1 MKKIYLFPVL
11 ILLSVLIL
19 GCPYKSKVAID
30 DYAKTKIE
38 KNLIGVWIVKDTNNT
53 DIKNPPYYIVKDRNG
68 YMIDIEK
75 YAFTDT
81 NEYKE
86 EITELSADTAEY
98 EAYEEEYTEPSGVF
112 KVSETYEAFLS
123 DIDGIKFLNVRQ
135 LDDFSEFGYYIY
147 KLTFKGKNEF
157 YLSPVTD
164 YLKKNFVTSA
174 ELRNYIKKYKEIEF
188 FFGIDEHY
196 KRYELP
202 K

>member
-11 ILLSVLIL
+11 ILLSVFIL

-30 DYAKTKIE
+30 EYAKTKIE
-38 KNLIGVWIVKDTNNT
+38 KNLIGVWILKDTT
-53 DIKNPPYYIVKDRNG
+53 GTVLKNHSYYIVKDRNG
-68 YMIDIEK
+68 YLIDIEK
-75 YAFTDT
+75 YTFTDT

-86 EITELSADTAEY
+86 EVTELSADTVDY
-98 EAYEEEYTEPSGVF
+98 EASEEEYTEPSGIF

-123 DIDGIKFLNVRQ
+123 DVDGIKFLNVRQ
-135 LDDFSEFGYYIY
+135 MEDFSGFGYYIY

-164 YLKKNFVTSA
+164 YIKKNFVTSN
-174 ELRNYIKKYKEIEF
+174 ELRDYIKKYKEIEF
-188 FFGIDEHY
+188 FFGYNENY

>member
-11 ILLSVLIL
+11 ILFSVLIL

-30 DYAKTKIE
+30 EYAKTKIDN
-38 KNLIGVWIVKDTNNT
+38 NLIGVWIVKDTNNT
-53 DIKNPPYYIVKDRNG
+53 EVKNPSYYIIKDRNG
-68 YMIDIEK
+68 YMLDIDK

-81 NEYKE
+81 NEYVE
-86 EITELSADTAEY
+86 EETELSADTAEY
-98 EAYEEEYTEPSGVF
+98 EANEEEYVEPSGIF

-135 LDDFSEFGYYIY
+135 LEDFSGFGYYLY
-147 KLTFKGKNEF
+147 KITFKGKNEF

-164 YLKKNFVTSA
+164 YIKKNFVTSN
-174 ELRNYIKKYKEIEF
+174 ELRDYIKKYKEIEF
-188 FFGIDEHY
+188 FFGVDEY
-196 KRYELP
+196 YVRYELP